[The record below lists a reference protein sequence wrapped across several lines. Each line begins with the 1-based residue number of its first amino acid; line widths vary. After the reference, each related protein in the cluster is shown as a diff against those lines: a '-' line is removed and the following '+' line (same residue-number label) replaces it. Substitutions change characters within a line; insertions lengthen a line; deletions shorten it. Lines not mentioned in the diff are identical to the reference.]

1 VSKHSPALL
10 PRGLRVVT
18 GPAHRGRRA
27 APPGQGTH
35 EDGNREGLETLAV
48 ELGLRAKRD
57 VPGYHPVVVPHGYQS
72 YYFNVMAGPKRAW
85 HFRNDPVHDWM
96 FSAA

>member
-1 VSKHSPALL
+1 
-10 PRGLRVVT
+10 
-18 GPAHRGRRA
+18 
-27 APPGQGTH
+27 
-35 EDGNREGLETLAV
+35 LAV

>member
-57 VPGYHPVVVPHGYQS
+57 VPDCTLTS
-72 YYFNVMAGPKRAW
+72 LALKKTLN
-85 HFRNDPVHDWM
+85 
-96 FSAA
+96 